1 MNVSGTNDE
10 ALGGRRPPLPGSF
23 GRGGG
28 EEGMVS
34 CGGKRGRRRMLA
46 GLLSCSNETKTKFE
60 EDACSVDGVPR
71 GKREWRRG
79 GMKKWR
85 SRVGPPSRERTD
97 DGRPRP
103 RHRPN
108 IVYDGYLW
116 LFFIH
121 RFVHVSRHTRSSSDF
136 GEIWVK
142 LNSSPE

>member
-85 SRVGPPSRERTD
+85 SRVGPPSRD
-97 DGRPRP
+97 DGRGGECHGHDIAR
-103 RHRPN
+103 
-108 IVYDGYLW
+108 ISYMMG
-116 LFFIH
+116 ICG
-121 RFVHVSRHTRSSSDF
+121 SSSSIVSYMSLAIHVLRRISVKF
-136 GEIWVK
+136 G
-142 LNSSPE
+142 